1 METQALPRIF
11 PACPPSFLPDR
22 GEGKRSRHGNLSVTF
37 RDAKNSGEKRKSARK
52 KKGTPKFSLK
62 RRTKKINLGRS
73 GSFGRIII
81 SFSFLLL
88 RPFFFIPICL
98 SLRQRTLFSF
108 PESRKL
114 GFGSGPKGKRRCVWW
129 WVWKRGRG
137 RAERSCAADNP

>member
-37 RDAKNSGEKRKSARK
+37 RDAKNSGEKRKSAWKKKKEHPNSPSNAERK
-52 KKGTPKFSLK
+52 KSISEDPVRLAELSYPFLFFSSV
-62 RRTKKINLGRS
+62 R
-73 GSFGRIII
+73 
-81 SFSFLLL
+81 FSSS
-88 RPFFFIPICL
+88 PFAYLCANGPS
-98 SLRQRTLFSF
+98 SLFQN
-108 PESRKL
+108 PENWASARDQ
-114 GFGSGPKGKRRCVWW
+114 KGKGGVWR